1 MRKTRP
7 GGRTAQT
14 RAAVFAAVESLLA
27 QKDPAEVSMVEI
39 AERAGVA
46 ATSLYRRWGDVRAL
60 LTEVAVEQLTREA
73 PLPDTGSLRGDLCA
87 WMRSV
92 AAGLA
97 QPGGSVFFR
106 VYVGAAPRTPEEGAT
121 RAQTVMR
128 RIEQVA
134 VMLDRARARGEAT
147 PDVFEVTDHLLAPLY
162 MRALFGTPADAAVAD
177 GLVDYLLR
185 VVTNRRPA
193 SA

>member
-1 MRKTRP
+1 MRKSRP

-14 RAAVFAAVESLLA
+14 RAAVFTAVETLLA
-27 QKDPAEVSMVEI
+27 DKDPGAISMAEI

-60 LTEVAVEQLTREA
+60 LTDVAVEQLTRES
-73 PLPDTGSLRGDLCA
+73 PLPDTGSLRGDLSA
-87 WMRSV
+87 WTRSV

-97 QPGGSVFFR
+97 QPEGSVFFR

-121 RAQTVMR
+121 RAQAITR
-128 RIEQVA
+128 RLEQIG
-134 VMLDRARARGEAT
+134 VMLDRARARGEPT
-147 PDVFEVTDHLLAPLY
+147 PYVVEVADHLLAPLY
-162 MRALFGTPADAAVAD
+162 MRALFGAPADAEVAE

-185 VVTNRRPA
+185 AVLHRPT
-193 SA
+193 S